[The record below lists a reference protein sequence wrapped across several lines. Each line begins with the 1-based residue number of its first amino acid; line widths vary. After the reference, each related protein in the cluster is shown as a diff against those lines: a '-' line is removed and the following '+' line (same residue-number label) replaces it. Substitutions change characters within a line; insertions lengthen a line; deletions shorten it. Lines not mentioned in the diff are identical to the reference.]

1 MKKYRLKMVVANI
14 SHTSWWWNGKSFY
27 EFDTI
32 NELLSFMASKMPM
45 TQREIN
51 LIRWYDHKKKD
62 GHISNTLWYEIKKG
76 EDLMTEY
83 TSF

>member
-1 MKKYRLKMVVANI
+1 MKKYRLRMVVANI

-51 LIRWYDHKKKD
+51 LIRWYDHKKKTD
-62 GHISNTLWYEIKKG
+62 TLAIHFGMKLKKAKI
-76 EDLMTEY
+76 
-83 TSF
+83 